1 MFLAAMSPSSF
12 RVLLLGASAFLL
24 YGAGRLVMGSIPA
37 RSDRPGLR
45 ALLGTAMV
53 TVVALVAIVMGR
65 AELGLHVP
73 IACSTAAITFGIAS
87 LILGRPKPTGVTG
100 NTSWALL
107 VPAVAIAVA
116 GGFVGRLDAPLLAAL
131 AIYGVVATASW
142 REPSADDG
150 ASPEAATGGIQSRV
164 LASILWLGGI
174 ALAGLAAVLLMLGI
188 PALEA
193 AGVRADALAVAFL
206 LAPAVVV
213 PIFFEL
219 LPPGR
224 PLGWNRSTSVLVKF
238 ALLNL
243 CFALP
248 IASLVQADVNVIHN
262 LWVQKVAAMTAA
274 SDQDLTEPTTQAATA
289 PTTMLVLPN
298 TTMPAATQPTDEAAM
313 TPAAKLIFPA
323 MPSIALRVDLL
334 VLAGAMLLLI
344 PLAAGWHRP
353 GGLEAAALL
362 ACYLLALMLT
372 MLSTLRR

>member
-1 MFLAAMSPSSF
+1 MFLAAMTTSSF

-24 YGAGRLVMGSIPA
+24 YGAGRLVMGSVPA

-53 TVVALVAIVMGR
+53 TAAAVVAILMGR
-65 AELGLHVP
+65 SELGLHVP

-87 LILGRPKPTGVTG
+87 LILGRSKPTGPTG
-100 NTSWALL
+100 NASWALL
-107 VPAVAIAVA
+107 APAVAIALV
-116 GGFVGRLDAPLLAAL
+116 GGFVGRLDAPLLLAL
-131 AIYGVVATASW
+131 ALYGLVATLSW
-142 REPSADDG
+142 RESGVDDG
-150 ASPEAATGGIQSRV
+150 AAPESATGGVQSRV
-164 LASILWLGGI
+164 LAMILWTGGV

-193 AGVRADALAVAFL
+193 AGVRADALAVSFL
-206 LAPAVVV
+206 LAPAIVV

-224 PLGWNRSTSVLVKF
+224 PLGWNRSTSVLTKF

-248 IASLVQADVNVIHN
+248 IASLVQADVNVIQIV
-262 LWVQKVAAMTAA
+262 WAQEVAAMTATSERTPA
-274 SDQDLTEPTTQAATA
+274 EPTTQAATA
-289 PTTMLVLPN
+289 PTTMLVMPN
-298 TTMPAATQPTDEAAM
+298 TTMPATEPADEAA
-313 TPAAKLIFPA
+313 PAAATKLIFPA
-323 MPSIALRVDLL
+323 MPSVGLRVDLL

-353 GGLEAAALL
+353 GGLEAAALM
-362 ACYLLALMLT
+362 ACYLLALLLT